1 MKKHILFLTTILLTC
16 CLARGQDT
24 LYKHHVY
31 SKDTSVESTVSFK
44 MYATVDSIIIYPKVD
59 TAAIV
64 RLKCGV
70 QPPIDTSTPPP
81 ETTRLGRILYV
92 GSSEFVSV
100 LRQSVAR
107 QEFKWYLQDYK
118 YTGVSY
124 YGLGNISSADF
135 PALRALNKDLRIN
148 YGVTWIEATGSSLSS
163 LQSRIAFNNGCADA
177 REKFN
182 SYNNEDEYWNADP
195 NGDGTHSDA
204 EVLAAWKQ
212 DSATMIPM
220 KAAADAAGLVNRW
233 YHGWPIKNVAP
244 IHMLRKLSAFQYHI
258 YNAGT
263 PNVNYGDWRW
273 KDANTACV
281 MDNVSVKGTS
291 IIISAESAFSG
302 PWLATHSLDEFEA
315 MCKAKIAQY
324 PRLKLTEIQV
334 FMYSKIR
341 QYQKPK
347 RTVPVS
353 GLARMAAP
361 APQDTT
367 TSRSH
372 LETAVER

>member
-1 MKKHILFLTTILLTC
+1 MKKQIFLLATILLTC

-24 LYKHHVY
+24 LRNHHVY
-31 SKDTSVESTVSFK
+31 EKDTSVASTVSFK

-64 RLKCGV
+64 LLKCGT
-70 QPPIDTSTPPP
+70 QPPIDTGTPPP
-81 ETTRLGRILYV
+81 VNKLGRILYV
-92 GSSEFVSV
+92 GSTEFVSV

-107 QEFKWYLQDYK
+107 QEFKWYLQDYG

-124 YGLGNISSADF
+124 YGMGNISSADF
-135 PALRALNKDLRIN
+135 PALRALNKDLRVN
-148 YGVTWIEATGSSLSS
+148 YGITHVEATGSSLSS
-163 LQSRIAFNNGCADA
+163 LQARISFNNGCTDA

-182 SYNNEDEYWNADP
+182 VYNNEDEYWNADP
-195 NGDGTHSDA
+195 NADGTHSDA
-204 EVLAAWKQ
+204 EVLAAWKV
-212 DSATMIPM
+212 DSASMIPM
-220 KAAADAAGLVNRW
+220 KAAADAAGLGNRW
-233 YHGWPIKNVAP
+233 YHGWPIKNVIP
-244 IHMLRKLSAFQYHI
+244 LHMLRKLSVFQYHI
-258 YNAGT
+258 YTPGT
-263 PNVNYGDWRW
+263 PNMNYGDSRW

-281 MDNVSVKGTS
+281 MDNVSAKPASV
-291 IIISAESAFSG
+291 IISAESAFSG

-315 MCKAKIAQY
+315 MCKVKLAQY
-324 PRLKLTEIQV
+324 PRLKLTDIQV
-334 FMYSKIR
+334 FMYSKIK

-353 GLARMAAP
+353 GLARMATP

-372 LETAVER
+372 LETAIER